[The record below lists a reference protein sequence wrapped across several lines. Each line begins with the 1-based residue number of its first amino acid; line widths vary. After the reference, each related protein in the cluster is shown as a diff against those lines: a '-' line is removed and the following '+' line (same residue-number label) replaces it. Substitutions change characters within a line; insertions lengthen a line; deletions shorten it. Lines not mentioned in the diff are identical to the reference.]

1 MIQVITHFYRTNR
14 MWFFLL
20 LASCVVY
27 LYTIFLYVMP
37 EYQNQAQIKEEIR
50 QSKSQ
55 IEQVEKN
62 RNSRFTI
69 EKKKKIIQK
78 EISELIHSQSQD
90 MQLST
95 LLTLLSSS
103 AQQNHITILKI
114 APSPGNETLRFVEQP
129 IQMTLE
135 GNYHQLGD
143 FIHWLETSD
152 FIIRINDI
160 ECSRLTSESEQL
172 KAKLAL
178 SFFYIKRVS

>member
-1 MIQVITHFYRTNR
+1 MIQVVTHFYHTNR
-14 MWFFLL
+14 MWFYLL
-20 LASCVVY
+20 LACCVVY
-27 LYTIFLYVMP
+27 LYTIFMYIIP
-37 EYQNQAQIKEEIR
+37 GYQDQAQTREEIR
-50 QSKSQ
+50 LGKRQ
-55 IEQVEKN
+55 IEQVQKD

-95 LLTLLSSS
+95 LLTLLSNA
-103 AQQNHITILKI
+103 AQKNRITILKI

-160 ECSRLTSESEQL
+160 ECTRLTSESEQL